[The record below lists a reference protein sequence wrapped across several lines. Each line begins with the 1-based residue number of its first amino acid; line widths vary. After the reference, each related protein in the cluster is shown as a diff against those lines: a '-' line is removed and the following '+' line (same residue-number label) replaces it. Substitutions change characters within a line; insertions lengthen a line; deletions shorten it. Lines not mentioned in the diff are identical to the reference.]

1 MSGIQIHY
9 DGDIAKNHQV
19 SLRTLGKTLAHLQST
34 LDRAYLEIHYGNLY
48 KYAKM
53 RHSFYDAVEL
63 LVQEPREGGYIL
75 DFLTSK
81 PVTKQVID
89 RVAEALNNVFSQMK
103 SNGMQNANDIK
114 KSVET
119 KVAQTLNGTIKPK
132 SYDNML
138 TNPDKSITTKYAD
151 RAIVREFDQI
161 LSIIRSS
168 HSGDSTFEVELNG
181 SRGYSFD
188 FNRSKANSFH
198 RIVTQKKIG
207 DPVIYKAKISV
218 MDRHNLTAKIVNIS
232 NNSIATLHFIN
243 EALFQET
250 IPFFQKKEEMNFIG
264 SPYIEYGAFDP
275 ISGDIYYLRLL

>member
-19 SLRTLGKTLAHLQST
+19 SLRTLGKTLTHLQST

-53 RHSFYDAVEL
+53 QHSFYAAVEL
-63 LVQEPREGGYIL
+63 LVQEPREGGYVL
-75 DFLTSK
+75 DFLTSN
-81 PVTKQVID
+81 PITKQVID
-89 RVAEALNNVFSQMK
+89 RVNTALNNVFEQMK
-103 SNGMQNANDIK
+103 SAGLQNASNIQ

-119 KVAQTLNGTIKPK
+119 KVAQTAGGILVPK
-132 SYDNML
+132 TYDEL
-138 TNPDKSITTKYAD
+138 LKNPDKAITTKYAD

-168 HSGDSTFEVELNG
+168 HSGDSIFEIELNG
-181 SRGYSFD
+181 SRGQEFSF
-188 FNRSKANSFH
+188 NKTKANAFH

-218 MDRHNLTAKIVNIS
+218 MDRNNLTAKIVNTS
-232 NNSIATLHFIN
+232 NGSIATLHFIN
-243 EALFQET
+243 ETLFDEAV
-250 IPFFQKKEEMNFIG
+250 PFFQKKTEMDFIG

>member
-9 DGDIAKNHQV
+9 DGDIAENHQV
-19 SLRTLGKTLAHLQST
+19 SLRTLGKTLTHLQST

-53 RHSFYDAVEL
+53 HHSFYEAVEL
-63 LVQEPREGGYIL
+63 LVQEPKEGGYVL
-75 DFLTSK
+75 DFLTSN

-89 RVAEALNNVFSQMK
+89 RVNEALNNVFNQMK
-103 SNGMQNANDIK
+103 SNGMQNATDIQ

-119 KVAQTLNGTIKPK
+119 KVAQTVSGKLVPK
-132 SYDNML
+132 TYDDL
-138 TNPDKSITTKYAD
+138 LKNPDKAITTKYAD

-161 LSIIRSS
+161 LSIIRAT
-168 HSGDSTFEVELNG
+168 HSGDSTFEIELNG
-181 SRGYSFD
+181 TRGYKFD
-188 FNRSKANSFH
+188 FNRTKANSFH

-218 MDRHNLTAKIVNIS
+218 MDRHNLTAKVVNAS
-232 NNSIATLHFIN
+232 NGSIATLHFISESLFD
-243 EALFQET
+243 EAV
-250 IPFFQKKEEMNFIG
+250 PFFQKKTEINFIG

-275 ISGDIYYLRLL
+275 ISGDIYYLRLI